1 MTRITTP
8 TKSYKTCYP
17 EIVKLAAKQLDKL
30 FWTNTEMKVHLDKQH
45 LLYKLSPEQLHAVK
59 FVLQLFVQYE
69 LEVGEFW
76 NKIAETFPRPEVKEA
91 AAVMEMVEGAVH
103 ARFYDQINIELG
115 LDTDEH
121 YLAYTK
127 DPILNA
133 RAEWLGKLLS
143 DEDRILSICI
153 FSMTETALLFSSFSI
168 LKSFQSNGYNLI
180 PVIVRGTNQSALDED
195 HHGIVSAEIL
205 NTYFAEMGKPLK
217 ENEQLKTKIYEAVD
231 YAYEH
236 ECRIIDMAILG
247 EELNGTKKED
257 FKKFVKHRLNTYL
270 QRLGLPAHYKVK
282 DCPVIDWFEK
292 NTYSYKVPDFFTA
305 GVPMEYES
313 SFDEFDFGNAWR
325 EDE

>member
-8 TKSYKTCYP
+8 TKSYKTYYP

-69 LEVGEFW
+69 LMVGDFWKEV
-76 NKIAETFPRPEVKEA
+76 AETFPRPEVKEA
-91 AAVMEMVEGAVH
+91 AAVMEMVERAVH
-103 ARFYDQINIELG
+103 ARFYDQINVELG

-121 YLAYTK
+121 YLAYTQ
-127 DPILNA
+127 DPVLNT
-133 RAEWLGKLLS
+133 RAEWLGKLLES
-143 DEDRILSICI
+143 DDKILSLCI

-195 HHGIVSAEIL
+195 HHGIVSAEII
-205 NTYFAEMGKPLK
+205 NTYFAELGKPLK
-217 ENEQLKTKIYEAVD
+217 EHDQLRPKIYEAVD
-231 YAYEH
+231 FAFEH
-236 ECRIIDMAILG
+236 ECRIIDLAIPG
-247 EELNGTKKED
+247 EEFNGTSKED
-257 FKKFVKHRLNTYL
+257 FKKFVKYRLNTYL
-270 QRLGLPAHYKVK
+270 QRIGLPPHYRVK

-313 SFDEFDFGNAWR
+313 SFDEVSFGNAWR
-325 EDE
+325 NDE